1 MNKYLYLMGI
11 IVGVLSQNVIADASY
26 SNSAKATLYNAAG
39 KAIGKVE
46 FSQQRGGIKVEA
58 SVSGLTPGFHGF
70 HIHAAGACVT
80 GTPPFTSALGHF
92 KVGNTTH
99 KDHNGDFPV
108 LLANTNG
115 IAKTE
120 FVTDRF
126 KIKDLFDADGS
137 AVIVHANPDNYAN
150 IPAGY
155 TPASV
160 DVTNATQA
168 TGDAGARFACGV
180 VSKK

>member
-1 MNKYLYLMGI
+1 M
-11 IVGVLSQNVIADASY
+11 
-26 SNSAKATLYNAAG
+26 
-39 KAIGKVE
+39 
-46 FSQQRGGIKVEA
+46 
-58 SVSGLTPGFHGF
+58 
-70 HIHAAGACVT
+70 
-80 GTPPFTSALGHF
+80 
-92 KVGNTTH
+92 GNTTH

-115 IAKTE
+115 TAKTE

-150 IPAGY
+150 IPVGY
-155 TPASV
+155 TPASA
-160 DVTNATQA
+160 DVTNTTQA

-180 VSKK
+180 VKKK